1 MKTSFKILLFADAI
15 TLFSGALLGPI
26 YAIFVEKIGG
36 DILDASIAFAI
47 FSLVSGAII
56 FLIGRFEDR
65 VKEQELLIAAGYL
78 IIALGYFGY
87 LVVQNPFHLF
97 IVQAV
102 IGFGMALELPA
113 IDATYSK
120 HLDHNRAAY
129 NWGAWE
135 GMNRLT
141 LGAGALA
148 GGLVATVFGFPIL
161 FISMGALCL
170 GSAVFIFL
178 LPRKVL

>member
-26 YAIFVEKIGG
+26 YAIFVQKIGG
-36 DILDASIAFAI
+36 DILDASVAFAI
-47 FSLVSGAII
+47 FSLVSGAVI

-65 VKEQELLIAAGYL
+65 VKEQERLIVAGYL
-78 IIALGYFGY
+78 IIAVGYFGY
-87 LVVQNPFHLF
+87 LLVQNPLHLF

-102 IGFGMALELPA
+102 IGIGMAFELPA

-135 GMNRLT
+135 GMNRFMM
-141 LGAGALA
+141 GGGALL
-148 GGLVATVFGFPIL
+148 GGIIATAFGFHGRP
-161 FISMGALCL
+161 
-170 GSAVFIFL
+170 
-178 LPRKVL
+178 